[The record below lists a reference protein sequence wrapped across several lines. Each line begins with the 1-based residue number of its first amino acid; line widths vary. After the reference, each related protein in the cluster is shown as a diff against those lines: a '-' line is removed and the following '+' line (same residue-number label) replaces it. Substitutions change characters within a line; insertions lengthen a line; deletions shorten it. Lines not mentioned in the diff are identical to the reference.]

1 MEYIAP
7 FITKEL
13 NENQFGALSSFA
25 YNVGEQAVK
34 TSTLLKKINIDPND
48 HTIEDE
54 FLRWCHSN
62 GQTQPGLVRRRVAE
76 AKLYFS

>member
-54 FLRWCHSN
+54 FLRW
-62 GQTQPGLVRRRVAE
+62 
-76 AKLYFS
+76 